1 MTDTPKTEAVMTA
14 AAAAV
19 AGPKRHVIVTG
30 GSRGLGLAL
39 VEALLADGY
48 RVSTCSR
55 SSSDA
60 LERLAGPDLFWHPCR
75 IGEAAEV
82 RGFFDAAVARGGDA
96 PLWGLVNN
104 AGIAREGVLA
114 TFPEVDAEAV
124 IQTNLTGALQA
135 ARAFLRAKLVERG
148 SGPKGG
154 RIVNISSIIGQR
166 GYVGLAAYSA
176 SKAGLDGLT
185 RALAREVGR
194 RAITVNSVAPG
205 YLDTEMSGT
214 LSDGQRDQIVRRTP
228 LGRLGAAADVVP
240 VVRFLLGGGGG
251 FVTGQTI
258 TVDGGIT
265 C

>member
-1 MTDTPKTEAVMTA
+1 MTA
-14 AAAAV
+14 TAA
-19 AGPKRHVIVTG
+19 KRHVVVTG

-39 VEALLADGY
+39 VEALLADGF

-55 SSSDA
+55 SSSAA
-60 LERLAGPDLFWHPCR
+60 LERLAGPDLFWRPCR
-75 IGEAAEV
+75 IGDGDEV
-82 RGFFDAAVARGGDA
+82 RAFFDAAIAWAGAA

-114 TFPEVDAEAV
+114 TFPEVDTDAV

-135 ARAFLRAKLVERG
+135 ARAFLRAKLLARG
-148 SGPKGG
+148 EG

-194 RAITVNSVAPG
+194 RGITVNSVAPG
-205 YLDTEMSGT
+205 YLDTEMSGS
-214 LSDGQRDQIVRRTP
+214 LSAGQRDQIVRRTP
-228 LGRLGAAADVVP
+228 LGRLGTAADVVP
-240 VVRFLLGGGGG
+240 VVRFLLGDGGG
-251 FVTGQTI
+251 FITGQTV

>member
-1 MTDTPKTEAVMTA
+1 MTA
-14 AAAAV
+14 AHPPMDDGSPAR
-19 AGPKRHVIVTG
+19 KHVIVTG

-55 SSSDA
+55 TPSEA
-60 LERLAGPDLFWHPCR
+60 LDRLAGPDLFWHSCR
-75 IGEAAEV
+75 IGDGAEV
-82 RGFFDAAVARGGDA
+82 RAFFDAAVAWGGSS

-135 ARAFLRAKLVERG
+135 ARAFLRAKLVARG
-148 SGPKGG
+148 AGAQGG

-166 GYVGLAAYSA
+166 GYVGLSAYSA

-205 YLDTEMSGT
+205 YLDTEMSGS
-214 LSDGQRDQIVRRTP
+214 LSSGQRDQIVRRTP
-228 LGRLGAAADVVP
+228 LGRLGTAADVVP
-240 VVRFLLGGGGG
+240 LVRFLLGDGGG
-251 FVTGQTI
+251 FITGQTL

>member
-1 MTDTPKTEAVMTA
+1 MTA
-14 AAAAV
+14 MPMTAMDAS
-19 AGPKRHVIVTG
+19 PTKRHVIVTG

-39 VEALLADGY
+39 VGALLADGY

-55 SSSDA
+55 TSSDA
-60 LERLAGPDLFWHPCR
+60 LERLACPDLFWHPCR
-75 IGEAAEV
+75 IGDGTEV
-82 RGFFDAAVARGGDA
+82 RAFFDAAIAWSGVS

-135 ARAFLRAKLVERG
+135 ARAFLRAKLVAHKAGARG
-148 SGPKGG
+148 TGSQGG
-154 RIVNISSIIGQR
+154 RIINISSIIGQR

-228 LGRLGAAADVVP
+228 LGRLGTAADVVP
-240 VVRFLLGGGGG
+240 LVRFLLSDGGG
-251 FVTGQTI
+251 FVTGQTL

>member
-1 MTDTPKTEAVMTA
+1 VSQ
-14 AAAAV
+14 
-19 AGPKRHVIVTG
+19 KRHVIVTG

-55 SSSDA
+55 APSEA
-60 LERLAGPDLFWHPCR
+60 LERLAGPDLFWKACHV
-75 IGEAAEV
+75 GDGADV
-82 RGFFDAAVARGGDA
+82 RAFFDSALAWAGDA
-96 PLWGLVNN
+96 ALWGLVNN

-114 TFPEVDAEAV
+114 TFPEIDTAEV
-124 IQTNLTGALQA
+124 IQTNLVGAIQA
-135 ARAFLRAKLVERG
+135 ARAFLRAKLVKRG
-148 SGPKGG
+148 PG
-154 RIVNISSIIGQR
+154 RIVNVSSIIGQR

-194 RAITVNSVAPG
+194 LAVTVNSVAPG

-214 LSDGQRDQIVRRTP
+214 LAADQRQQIVRRTP
-228 LGRLGAAADVVP
+228 LSRLGRVDDVVP
-240 VVRFLLGGGGG
+240 VVRFLLGDGAA
-251 FVTGQTI
+251 FVTGQTLV
-258 TVDGGIT
+258 VDGGIT

>member
-1 MTDTPKTEAVMTA
+1 MIEASAPVSA
-14 AAAAV
+14 SDPI
-19 AGPKRHVIVTG
+19 PKRHVVVTG
-30 GSRGLGLAL
+30 GSRGLGLGL
-39 VEALLADGY
+39 VEALLAEGY

-55 SSSDA
+55 APSEA
-60 LERLAGPDLFWHPCR
+60 LERLSGPDLFWQACR
-75 IGEAAEV
+75 IGDGGEV
-82 RGFFDAAVARGGDA
+82 RAFFDAAVAWGGDA

-114 TFPEVDAEAV
+114 TFPDIDTAAV
-124 IQTNLTGALQA
+124 IETNLTGAIQA
-135 ARAFLRAKLVERG
+135 SRAFLRAKLVRRRAG
-148 SGPKGG
+148 RGG

-194 RAITVNSVAPG
+194 TGVTVNAVAPG
-205 YLDTEMSGT
+205 YLTTEMSGT
-214 LSDGQRDQIVRRTP
+214 LSAGQRDQIIRRTP
-228 LGRLGAAADVVP
+228 LGRLGEVADVVP
-240 VVRFLLGGGGG
+240 VVRFLLADGGA
-251 FVTGQTI
+251 FITGQTI

>member
-1 MTDTPKTEAVMTA
+1 MSA
-14 AAAAV
+14 
-19 AGPKRHVIVTG
+19 KRHVIVTG
-30 GSRGLGLAL
+30 GSRGLGLGL

-55 SSSDA
+55 GA
-60 LERLAGPDLFWHPCR
+60 APELERLAGPDLFWQTAR
-75 IGEAAEV
+75 VGDGDSV
-82 RGFFDAAVARGGDA
+82 RAFLDAAIAWAGDS

-114 TFPEVDAEAV
+114 TFPEVDADEV
-124 IQTNLTGALQA
+124 IQVNLTGAMQVS
-135 ARAFLRAKLVERG
+135 RAFLRAKLVRRG
-148 SGPKGG
+148 PG

-194 RAITVNSVAPG
+194 LAVTVNSVAPG

-214 LSDGQRDQIVRRTP
+214 LQPGQRDQIVRRTP
-228 LGRLGAAADVVP
+228 LGRLGRVDDVVP
-240 VVRFLLGGGGG
+240 VVRFLLGDGAA

-265 C
+265 V